1 MLEDIASEMRW
12 AMKTLNA
19 LIASALMISA
29 VMMPMAAYADTIM
42 QKTSPQGEA
51 SLPLNDY
58 YIGVHRPDG
67 SCATVEVFATSYEDA
82 VALVKKERCDFC
94 LLDNMTMYFTS
105 GNPDLVSQGNKTCPT
120 R

>member
-1 MLEDIASEMRW
+1 MLEDIVSEMRW
-12 AMKTLNA
+12 VMKTIMA

-42 QKTSPQGEA
+42 QPQGEV

-94 LLDNMTMYFTS
+94 VLDNMTLYFTS
-105 GNPDLVSQGNKTCPT
+105 GNPDLVSQANKTCPT

>member
-1 MLEDIASEMRW
+1 
-12 AMKTLNA
+12 MKTLIV
-19 LIASALMISA
+19 LFASALTVLA

-42 QKTSPQGEA
+42 QETSPKGEV

-67 SCATVEVFATSYEDA
+67 SCATVEVFASSYENA

-94 LLDNMTMYFTS
+94 LLDNMTLYFTS
-105 GNPDLVSQGNKTCPT
+105 GNPDLVSQANRSCPT